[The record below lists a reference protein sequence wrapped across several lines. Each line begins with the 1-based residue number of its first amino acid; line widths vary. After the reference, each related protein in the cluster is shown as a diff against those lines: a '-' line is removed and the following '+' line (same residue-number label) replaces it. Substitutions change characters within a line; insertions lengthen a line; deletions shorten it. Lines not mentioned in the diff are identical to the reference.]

1 MKDEELLLTKKL
13 DFDDVSEIINE
24 YINLGY
30 PRSQAIKKCMKDYK
44 LTKKESNT
52 LIDMIETQIKENFKN
67 RISKVI
73 PIGLERQENL
83 YSLLMNKKNYVL
95 AERTLNNYLKNIIN
109 IRNGMQNKNASN
121 VYQNNKQ
128 ININIQN
135 YSAKELNKKLEIDSN
150 E

>member
-1 MKDEELLLTKKL
+1 
-13 DFDDVSEIINE
+13 
-24 YINLGY
+24 
-30 PRSQAIKKCMKDYK
+30 MKDYK